1 MQTAL
6 QAILTG
12 VFLGG
17 LYGLISCGLSL
28 TFGVTRVTNFAHG
41 DFVTMGMYGAFVGQA
56 SLGLHPL
63 LSLPLVAAAAFGLGV
78 VVHGLLISR
87 TVKQNVFRPD
97 DTHISQI
104 VITFALGLLIQN
116 VLLLLFSPNS
126 RSVTGVFEGVLR
138 VGGLFV
144 NRAQLIAFILA
155 LVVFAALYLFLNL
168 TDFGKAM
175 TATVDDGDM
184 ASMVGIDSEKVYAAG
199 FGIGVALAAVA
210 GTILVTYYPATPT
223 AGATFVAI
231 AFITVV
237 LGGMGNVLGAF
248 LAGPLIGIAQQ
259 LTATYVGLDLQ
270 NVGLFA
276 VFLLVLLFRPSG
288 LLGRRVAG

>member
-41 DFVTMGMYGAFVGQA
+41 DFVTLGMYGAFVGQSA
-56 SLGLHPL
+56 LGLHPL
-63 LSLPLVAAAAFGLGV
+63 LSLPFVAAAAFGLGV
-78 VVHGLLISR
+78 ALHGLLISR
-87 TVKQNVFRPD
+87 TVKQKVFRPD

-104 VITFALGLLIQN
+104 VVTFALGLLIQN
-116 VLLLLFSPNS
+116 VLLLIFSPNS

-144 NRAQLIAFILA
+144 NRAQLFAFVLA
-155 LVVFAALYLFLNL
+155 LVVFAVLYLFLKL
-168 TDFGKAM
+168 TSFGRAM
-175 TATVDDGDM
+175 TATVDDADM
-184 ASMVGIDSEKVYAAG
+184 AAMVGIDPGRIYAVSL
-199 FGIGVALAAVA
+199 GIGVALAAVA

-223 AGATFVAI
+223 AGAAFVAI

-248 LAGPLIGIAQQ
+248 LAGPLIGVAQQ
-259 LTATYVGLDLQ
+259 LTATYAGLDLQ

-276 VFLLVLLFRPSG
+276 VFLLVLLLRPSG
-288 LLGRRVAG
+288 LLGRQAAK